1 MKLSVSLLDILTCG
15 FGGMLLLF
23 LTTITAWQEEAQQSV
38 AQSRKDVPQF
48 VVMLY
53 SDDVE
58 SPLFELDPNGEAPL
72 GKWNFGDSTIEAK
85 PTILRNYAVLYCRKK
100 PNDKELEIIK
110 LENLVPQVACCR
122 VIQDGKIASERKWK
136 IDSTLSLSEL
146 IEKNE

>member
-23 LTTITAWQEEAQQSV
+23 LTTITAWQEQSQQSV
-38 AQSRKDVPQF
+38 AQSKKDVPQF

-100 PNDKELEIIK
+100 PNDTELEMIK
-110 LENLVPQVACCR
+110 LENLAPQVACCR
-122 VIQDGKIASERKWK
+122 VIQDGKIASERKLK

>member
-23 LTTITAWQEEAQQSV
+23 LTTITAWQEESQQSV
-38 AQSRKDVPQF
+38 APSKKDAPQL

-58 SPLFELDPNGEAPL
+58 SPLFELDPDGDAPL
-72 GKWNFGDSTIEAK
+72 GRWNFGDSTIEAK

-100 PNDKELEIIK
+100 PNDKELEMIK
-110 LENLVPQVACCR
+110 LENLAPQVACCR
-122 VIQDGKIASERKWK
+122 VIQNGMIASERKLK

>member
-23 LTTITAWQEEAQQSV
+23 LTTITAWQVESQQTV
-38 AQSRKDVPQF
+38 AQSKKDVPQF

-58 SPLFELDPNGEAPL
+58 SPLFELDPDGEAPL
-72 GKWNFGDSTIEAK
+72 GRWNFGDSTLEAK

-100 PNDKELEIIK
+100 PNDKELEMIK
-110 LENLVPQVACCR
+110 LENLAPQVACCR
-122 VIQDGKIASERKWK
+122 VIQDGKIASERKLK

-146 IEKNE
+146 IKNE